1 VLARTVATLERT
13 TAIHDRL
20 TGVAMA
26 GEGQEG
32 IARALYELTGH
43 PIAVEDRYGNLRA
56 WAGPDRPDPYPK
68 DDPARRDQ
76 LLRRL
81 AEEGPSLRE
90 GARLLALAR
99 PALDVVGVLA
109 LLDPT
114 GTAGELAQVALEH
127 GAVVLAVELARL
139 QSMAE
144 TELRVGRDLVEEL
157 LAGMEE
163 ERAQERAQALG
174 YDLGRPHRVMVVRC
188 HAPEMSGDAFFH
200 AVRRTARDAGAG
212 ELLVTR
218 GDAVVVLTHTDV
230 DWEQLRLAVGAEL
243 GRARCQVGVGG
254 PCTGPADFPRS
265 HREAQLALKVQGI
278 AGDGDGATSF
288 DDLGVYRILAGVED
302 TGGIDRFV
310 QEWLGELLDYDAL
323 RGGELVLTLSR
334 YLDNGRHHE
343 TTARALNVHRS
354 TLKYRLQ
361 RIREISGH
369 DLAEPDTAFNLQ
381 LATRSWQTLQALNMT
396 D

>member
-1 VLARTVATLERT
+1 
-13 TAIHDRL
+13 
-20 TGVAMA
+20 
-26 GEGQEG
+26 
-32 IARALYELTGH
+32 
-43 PIAVEDRYGNLRA
+43 
-56 WAGPDRPDPYPK
+56 
-68 DDPARRDQ
+68 
-76 LLRRL
+76 
-81 AEEGPSLRE
+81 
-90 GARLLALAR
+90 
-99 PALDVVGVLA
+99 
-109 LLDPT
+109 
-114 GTAGELAQVALEH
+114 
-127 GAVVLAVELARL
+127 
-139 QSMAE
+139 
-144 TELRVGRDLVEEL
+144 
-157 LAGMEE
+157 
-163 ERAQERAQALG
+163 
-174 YDLGRPHRVMVVRC
+174 
-188 HAPEMSGDAFFH
+188 
-200 AVRRTARDAGAG
+200 
-212 ELLVTR
+212 
-218 GDAVVVLTHTDV
+218 
-230 DWEQLRLAVGAEL
+230 
-243 GRARCQVGVGG
+243 
-254 PCTGPADFPRS
+254 
-265 HREAQLALKVQGI
+265 LKVQGI